1 MKKDSELSA
10 SDQKQQ
16 SVAENEDKVL
26 KSRQTID
33 KIEAEQPGAQ
43 IQNYKQFSES
53 KFHNKY
59 NQLEA
64 ITISERLQQFLT
76 NPSGL
81 QIHELNIL
89 RDSMIETLLM
99 ISNELR
105 NRTNVKEGKVNHRFM
120 KDHYEG
126 LDKSDAEKNA
136 LTALGLLMKH
146 KGGAGMGHGRLV
158 GEELELMEL
167 MLQKT
172 VESFKH

>member
-59 NQLEA
+59 NQLET

-81 QIHELNIL
+81 PIHELNIL
-89 RDSMIETLLM
+89 RDSMIETLFL

-105 NRTNVKEGKVNHRFM
+105 NRTNVKEGIVN
-120 KDHYEG
+120 DG

-167 MLQKT
+167 MLQNT
-172 VESFKH
+172 VESFKHWSNIVKLY